1 MFLKKITLQGFKS
14 FADKVEIEFLPGV
27 VAIVGPNGCG
37 KSNVSDSI
45 RWVLGDNSAKTR
57 RGADTMADV
66 IFNGTAFRKSLSYCE
81 VSLHFDNTDRGL
93 PEVDADEVTL
103 TRRLYK
109 SSGSEY
115 CINGQQVK
123 LKDIVEMF
131 RETGLGKEGY
141 SVIEQGR
148 TTELLSKKPEDRRK
162 VFEGAAGIA
171 TFRARKEEAEKQL
184 AKTRIE
190 KENLY
195 AFITKL
201 TEYIGPLEKQAKDAI
216 KVRELRDELK
226 VVEVNTYLYQSE
238 DSTGATAKLTNA
250 LKKIE
255 AEISEKEQNVVDLT
269 KKYNLAFA
277 DFTNSGML
285 STQLTDQRT
294 ELMVSRA
301 HADSDNVRFTEKI
314 ERATKELKSLE
325 DETTANLA
333 KIDTKTEEV
342 SNKELLKANKF
353 KEYTELN
360 YKYKKQEEE
369 FKEFSATVSSKEKEL
384 ERSRELIFASHD
396 AITKAK
402 TSTVSLIARRDV
414 LLASLGDDKDAITE
428 QRSRLNEIKKGIN
441 KLNEELDVQN
451 KELGEKIKDLEVA
464 NSNLRECLKE
474 VDETHIG
481 LREKE
486 REILEIETRINWL
499 AERKDSLD
507 NYQEAVRNLIRAS
520 QKDLEL
526 NGYIVGVVG
535 ESITVPRDLQVAIE
549 VALGGNIQNIITHTQ
564 KDAAAL
570 IDYLRENNLG
580 RATFLPLDVI
590 KRNDLVDDRVL
601 DDEGV
606 VGVASDLIKYDHKLS
621 PAISNLLGK
630 TVIVETKD
638 IAARVLRKYNF
649 AFKVVTLDGAVYQQS
664 GAITGG
670 KEPTKD
676 TRILGRDAELEECK
690 KKRIALTRAIDAIKE
705 DVKDKEDEK
714 QSLTAAKNIIATQI
728 EKINIKI
735 ATIKAEINLKN
746 EQYAVVEEDERQIAG
761 QNQKTV
767 DEINELER
775 LIEESSKAEENVE
788 SQKVEATD
796 VIENMKNDLFEL
808 RQKRDYMSEE
818 LADLKVKASSLD
830 SEVRI
835 LDQEIVRLAS
845 EIASA
850 KNACAFADAKKLT
863 LEKEIVDATNSIATT
878 SFSKEDQQKIDDLT
892 NQISQ
897 IKTHND
903 ELQTQ
908 MTTLMEE
915 RDNVNNMLEGL
926 RSKRAA
932 INFRLEKLNE
942 ELLQMQTKITEEYH
956 LSQEDAEQFRVE
968 GFDVE
973 NAIQN
978 ANKIKRRIES
988 YGAINELAVEDFAEK
1003 SKELIDYRTNYD
1015 DIEKAENDIVSIIAD
1030 LTKEMESRFV
1040 EAFEK
1045 IKENF
1050 KRIYAELSE
1059 GGKGDL
1065 ILNMDE
1071 IDSPLLAPIDILAVP
1086 KGKNLKSIMQL
1097 SGGEQALAAIAVL
1110 FAIIQLRPVP
1120 FCILDE
1126 VDAAM
1131 DDGNAA
1137 LFARYL
1143 KKYTGNTQFIVITH
1157 KKVTMQEVDYLYGVT
1172 MQEVGVSSIVS
1183 VKLKDAYD
1191 LAEK

>member
-1 MFLKKITLQGFKS
+1 MFLKRITLQGFKS
-14 FADKVEIEFLPGV
+14 FADKVEIDFLPGV

-37 KSNVSDSI
+37 KSNISDSI
-45 RWVLGDNSAKTR
+45 RWVLGDNTAKTR
-57 RGADTMADV
+57 RGAETMADV

-93 PEVDADEVTL
+93 KEVDSDEVTL

-171 TFRARKEEAEKQL
+171 TLRARREEASSRL
-184 AKTRIE
+184 DKTRVE
-190 KENLY
+190 KEKLY
-195 AFITKL
+195 SFITKL
-201 TEYIGPLEKQAKDAI
+201 EEYIVPLEKQAKDAI
-216 KVRELRDELK
+216 KVRELREELK
-226 VVEVNTYLYQSE
+226 VVEVNTYLHQSE
-238 DSTGATAKLTNA
+238 DSSGATAKLEGA
-250 LKKIE
+250 LKKVE
-255 AEISEKEQNVVDLT
+255 GEITEKEQNIVDLT
-269 KKYNLAFA
+269 KRYNLAFA
-277 DFTNSGML
+277 DFSNSNIVFEK
-285 STQLTDQRT
+285 LTEQRT
-294 ELMVSRA
+294 DLMVSKAR
-301 HADSDNVRFTEKI
+301 SDGDNMRFTDAIKRASSELKTLEEDTQTTLGKI
-314 ERATKELKSLE
+314 E
-325 DETTANLA
+325 
-333 KIDTKTEEV
+333 TKTEDV
-342 SNKELLKANKF
+342 NNKELLKATKF
-353 KEYTELN
+353 KEFTDLN
-360 YKYKKQEEE
+360 YQYKKQEDEY
-369 FKEFSATVSSKEKEL
+369 KEFSSLVSNKEKEL

-402 TSTVSLIARRDV
+402 TSTVSLIAKRDV

-428 QRSRLNEIKKGIN
+428 QRSRLSEIKKAIA
-441 KLNEELDVQN
+441 KLNADLEAEN
-451 KELGEKIKDLEVA
+451 KAIGEKIKELEIA
-464 NSNLRECLKE
+464 NGNLRACGAEL
-474 VDETHIG
+474 DETYVG
-481 LREKE
+481 LRDKE
-486 REILEIETRINWL
+486 REALEMETRINWL
-499 AERKDSLD
+499 SARKDSLD
-507 NYQEAVRNLIRAS
+507 NYQEAVRDLIRAS

-535 ESITVPRDLQVAIE
+535 EVITVPRDLQVAVE

-564 KDAAAL
+564 RDAAAL

-590 KRNDLVDDRVL
+590 KRNDLADDRVL

-606 VGVASDLIKYDHKLS
+606 VGIASDLIRYDHKIA

-630 TVIVETKD
+630 TVIVETKE

-676 TRILGRDAELEECK
+676 ARILGRDAELEECK
-690 KKRIALTRAIDAIKE
+690 KKRAALLRAIEAIKS

-714 QSLTAAKNIIATQI
+714 QSLTSAKNIISAAI
-728 EKINIKI
+728 EKINIRV
-735 ATIKAEINLKN
+735 ATIKAEINAKT
-746 EQYAVVEEDERQIAG
+746 EQYAVVEEDEKQIAG
-761 QNQKTV
+761 QNQKTI
-767 DEINELER
+767 DEINELEK

-796 VIENMKNDLFEL
+796 VIESMKTELYDL
-808 RQKRDYMSEE
+808 RVKRDAMSEA
-818 LADLKVKASSLD
+818 LAEIKVHANTLSND
-830 SEVRI
+830 VNI
-835 LDQEIVRLAS
+835 LDQEIVRLRT
-845 EIASA
+845 ELVSA
-850 KNACAFADAKKLT
+850 KNTIAYNEARKKT
-863 LEKEIVDATNSIATT
+863 LEKEIADATNSIKTT
-878 SFSKEDQQKIDDLT
+878 SFSKEDQQKIEDLT
-892 NQISQ
+892 QQIAN

-903 ELQTQ
+903 QLQEE
-908 MTTLMEE
+908 MTTLHAQ
-915 RDNVNNMLEGL
+915 RDEVQKMLEGL

-932 INFRLEKLNE
+932 ISFKLEKLNE
-942 ELLQMQTKITEEYH
+942 ELLQMQAKITEEYH
-956 LSQEDAEQFRVE
+956 LTKEDAEQFRQE
-968 GFDVE
+968 NFDVE

-988 YGAINELAVEDFAEK
+988 YGLINELAVEDFNAK
-1003 SKELIDYRTNYD
+1003 SKELIDYRTQFD
-1015 DIEKAENDIVSIIAD
+1015 DIEKAEQDIEKIIAE
-1030 LTKEMESRFV
+1030 LTEEMETRFV
-1040 EAFEK
+1040 DAFEK

-1065 ILNMDE
+1065 ILNME
-1071 IDSPLLAPIDILAVP
+1071 EADSALTAPIDILAVP

-1157 KKVTMQEVDYLYGVT
+1157 KKVTMNEVDYLYGIT

-1191 LAEK
+1191 LADK

>member
-1 MFLKKITLQGFKS
+1 MFLKRITLQGFKS
-14 FADKVEIEFLPGV
+14 FADKVEIDFLPGV

-45 RWVLGDNSAKTR
+45 RWVLGDNTAKTR
-57 RGADTMADV
+57 RGAETMADV

-93 PEVDADEVTL
+93 KEVDSDEVTL

-115 CINGQQVK
+115 CINGQTVK

-171 TFRARKEEAEKQL
+171 TLRARREEATSRL
-184 AKTRIE
+184 GKTRIE
-190 KENLY
+190 KEKLY
-195 AFITKL
+195 SFITKL
-201 TEYIGPLEKQAKDAI
+201 EEYIVPLEKQAKDAL
-216 KVRELRDELK
+216 KVMELREQLK
-226 VVEVNTYLYQSE
+226 VVEVNTYLHQSE
-238 DSTGATAKLTNA
+238 DSTGATAKLEGA
-250 LKKIE
+250 LKKVEGDI
-255 AEISEKEQNVVDLT
+255 AAREQEYVDIT
-269 KKYNLAFA
+269 KKHNLAFS
-277 DFTNSGML
+277 DLSNSNIIFER
-285 STQLTDQRT
+285 LTEQRT
-294 ELMVSRA
+294 ELMVSKAR
-301 HADSDNVRFTEKI
+301 SDGDNMRFTDAIK
-314 ERATKELKSLE
+314 RATSELKTLE
-325 DETTANLA
+325 EDTQTTNV
-333 KIDTKTEEV
+333 KIDTRTEEV
-342 SNKELLKANKF
+342 EAKELLKANKL
-353 KEYTELN
+353 KDAVDLN
-360 YKYKKQEEE
+360 YQYKKQEEE
-369 FKEFSATVSSKEKEL
+369 YKEFSATVASKEKEL
-384 ERSRELIFASHD
+384 ERSRELILESHD
-396 AITKAK
+396 AVTKAK

-414 LLASLGDDKDAITE
+414 LLDSLGGDKDAIKE
-428 QRSRLNEIKKGIN
+428 QRSRLAEIKKAMTKLEGDLAEEN
-441 KLNEELDVQN
+441 KA
-451 KELGEKIKDLEVA
+451 LGEKIKDLEIA
-464 NSNLRECLKE
+464 NGNLRECTEELN
-474 VDETHIG
+474 ETYVG
-481 LREKE
+481 LRDNE
-486 REILEIETRINWL
+486 RAVLELDTRINWL
-499 AERKDSLD
+499 AARKDSLD
-507 NYQEAVRNLIRAS
+507 NYQEAVRDLIRAS

-535 ESITVPRDLQVAIE
+535 ESITVPRDLQVAVE
-549 VALGGNIQNIITHTQ
+549 VALGGNIQNIITPTQ
-564 KDAAAL
+564 RDAAAL

-580 RATFLPLDVI
+580 RATFLPLDAI

-606 VGVASDLIKYDHKLS
+606 VGVASDLIKYDARIS

-630 TVIVETKD
+630 TVIVESKE
-638 IAARVLRKYNF
+638 IAARVQRKYNF
-649 AFKVVTLDGAVYQQS
+649 AFKVVTMDGAVYQQS

-670 KEPTKD
+670 KEPSKD
-676 TRILGRDAELEECK
+676 ARILGRDAELEECK
-690 KKRIALTRAIDAIKE
+690 KKRTALMRAVDAIKDE
-705 DVKDKEDEK
+705 VKDKENEK
-714 QSLTAAKNIIATQI
+714 QNLTNAKNIISAAI
-728 EKINIKI
+728 EKITIKI
-735 ATIKAEINLKN
+735 ATIKAEINAKS
-746 EQYAVVEEDERQIAG
+746 EQYAVVEEDEKQIAG
-761 QNQKTV
+761 QNQKTI
-767 DEINELER
+767 DEINELEK

-788 SQKVEATD
+788 TQKLEATD
-796 VIENMKNDLFEL
+796 VIENMKSELYEL
-808 RQKRDYMSEE
+808 RIKRDAMGEA
-818 LADLKVKASSLD
+818 LAELKVQANTINND
-830 SEVRI
+830 VNI
-835 LDQEIVRLAS
+835 LDQEIVRLRT
-845 EIASA
+845 EISSA
-850 KNACAFADAKKLT
+850 KNSLAYNDSRRKT
-863 LEKEIVDATNSIATT
+863 LEKEILDATNSIKTT
-878 SFSKEDQQKIDDLT
+878 SFSKEDQQKIEDIT
-892 NQISQ
+892 QQIAD

-903 ELQTQ
+903 SLQEEITR
-908 MTTLMEE
+908 LLAE
-915 RDNVNNMLEGL
+915 RDSVSNLLEGL

-932 INFRLEKLNE
+932 ISFKLEKLNE

-956 LSQEDAEQFRVE
+956 LSHEDAEQYRE
-968 GFDVE
+968 ENFDVE

-988 YGAINELAVEDFAEK
+988 YGLINELAVEDFNAK
-1003 SKELIDYRTNYD
+1003 SKELIDYRTQYD
-1015 DIEKAENDIVSIIAD
+1015 DIEKAEQDIEKIIAE
-1030 LTKEMESRFV
+1030 LTEEMEGRFV
-1040 EAFEK
+1040 DAFEK

-1071 IDSPLLAPIDILAVP
+1071 AESALTAPIDILAVP

-1137 LFARYL
+1137 LFARYI

-1157 KKVTMQEVDYLYGVT
+1157 KKVTMNEVDYLYGIT

-1191 LAEK
+1191 LADK